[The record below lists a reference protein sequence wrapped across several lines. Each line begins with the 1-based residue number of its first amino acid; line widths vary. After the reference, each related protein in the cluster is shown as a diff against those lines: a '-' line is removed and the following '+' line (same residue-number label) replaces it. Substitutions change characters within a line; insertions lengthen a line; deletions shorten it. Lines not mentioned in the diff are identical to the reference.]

1 MSGDEDSLG
10 MSPEGPGVDC
20 DQGRG
25 EVRLWVQAISSGEHI
40 AALITQ
46 EQAQQSEGAETQNKD
61 CQIFPLTILVAA
73 SKHAN
78 CLTILVIDI
87 LSLFTKM
94 TTTH

>member
-25 EVRLWVQAISSGEHI
+25 EVRLWVQAISSGQDM

-61 CQIFPLTILVAA
+61 CQIYLLTILVAA
-73 SKHAN
+73 SKHVN